1 MDKYIYD
8 KSNGLWYVLTVDWLG
23 WLCYLVQYSFFLKIQ
38 TVKGK
43 DRINSNMEPLIKI
56 NCPNDGILKSIA
68 AIPTAQSKDMIRNT
82 ISLSSPA
89 K

>member
-1 MDKYIYD
+1 
-8 KSNGLWYVLTVDWLG
+8 
-23 WLCYLVQYSFFLKIQ
+23 
-38 TVKGK
+38 
-43 DRINSNMEPLIKI
+43 MEPLIKI